1 MTAYE
6 EFLCNQFVKE
16 EVNKVQRELEVYK
29 KALALLDRSDY
40 GCPSVLLG
48 DKRECIEDCNIC
60 IKRYYNKPISELL
73 LEKVRE
79 E

>member
-1 MTAYE
+1 M
-6 EFLCNQFVKE
+6 NKKE
-16 EVNKVQRELEVYK
+16 RINLKRKAKELKIYK
-29 KALALLDRSDY
+29 KALALLDRSNY

-48 DKRECIEDCNIC
+48 DKRECIGDDCNIC

-73 LEKVRE
+73 LEKVRNE